1 MMSTVAI
8 RGAITVE
15 YNSAE
20 NILEATKELLSEIEK
35 KNKLDRDKVISIVF
49 SCTSDLDKAYPA
61 KAARQLG
68 YLNAAL
74 MCFNEMYVVGS
85 IARCI
90 RVMVLYNSD
99 LEQKNVK
106 HIYLKEAK
114 ALRPDLSFEA

>member
-1 MMSTVAI
+1 MSTVAI
-8 RGAITVE
+8 RGATTVE
-15 YNSAE
+15 DNTAD
-20 NILEATKELLSEIEK
+20 NILEATRDLLSVIEK
-35 KNKLDRDKVISIVF
+35 NNNIDRDKVISIIF
-49 SCTSDLDKAYPA
+49 TCTSDLDKAYPA

-85 IARCI
+85 LRKCI

-99 LEQKNVK
+99 MEQKNVK